1 MDKEIETLFDE
12 LATVTNRMR
21 QRDAKNRK
29 DKKKADALL
38 AQVESIAKKNK
49 HKVTTTKFVITFKN
63 KKGGDYHVKPWAKYG
78 LDKIVTL

>member
-38 AQVESIAKKNK
+38 AEVESIARETN
-49 HKVTTTKFVITFKN
+49 TRS
-63 KKGGDYHVKPWAKYG
+63 PR
-78 LDKIVTL
+78 LSMP